1 MRPWLLY
8 TGLRLL
14 LFVCVTGV
22 LVVLG
27 LNGFPLLLIALFA
40 SSILS
45 LFMLGPQR
53 AALVRAQQ
61 TRVERRVDEKAH
73 LRARLDEDPPAN

>member
-14 LFVCVTGV
+14 LFACVTGV
-22 LVVLG
+22 LLIVG
-27 LNGFPLLLIALFA
+27 LNGFPLLLLALLA

-61 TRVERRVDEKAH
+61 DRVERRAETKAD
-73 LRARLDEDPPAN
+73 LRARLDEAPPEA